1 MDEEVTPNSGAEG
14 SAGASGTNPVK
25 EQEVEEVLADD
36 TVLIIGGGPVGMMTA
51 TVLAFYGIRSIVL
64 ERNFTT
70 TRWPK
75 MDLTNVRSMEFFRK
89 LGLAEGLRERGV
101 PSHIPYTVLISSG
114 LSQDS
119 AITQW
124 NHPSVDEYRQMIAER
139 NDGTMPLEPWQRI
152 SQEIF
157 EAWLK
162 QLSEA
167 NELIDLRFGWKLETI
182 QETGEGVEATV
193 TDLNSSKIVKFRS
206 RYAVGCDGASSRV
219 RRNLNIPLD
228 GGPVPGFVLLV
239 HFKSND
245 LARLHKQ
252 GRFWHL
258 FMAGEHDT
266 FTTHLFLPMDADESA
281 TGTEEAV
288 YRVLGGMY
296 QPYEVKIDQVLVRS
310 TYRPSVAVAR
320 QYSSPQGW
328 IYLAGDSAHQNIP
341 TGGYGMNMGLGDAYD
356 IGWKLAAV
364 LQGWAGKGVLQS
376 YQEERRP
383 VALTNV
389 ERSGVHMAVHGA
401 VPNIL
406 KGFANELDAD
416 TDKGRQLRQ
425 EIHQHYQANDGE
437 NTDRGIEMG
446 YRYKSTIT
454 IPDTTTKEPNWTA
467 HEYVPTTWPGSRP
480 PHVFLEDGKTAI
492 FDLLGKYFT
501 LVHFISGD
509 TDTAGHAEYFD
520 EAAKTMGIPLEHV
533 ILKNEDHARTLWER
547 DLVLIRPDG
556 HVSWRGDTISH
567 RSTAFHVLEV
577 AVGHHFDEASSTIAQ
592 QKTDVNGE
600 ADNKPGKEQ
609 PREFTLVGEVKSQDS
624 EYQLDKMGEFQK

>member
-1 MDEEVTPNSGAEG
+1 
-14 SAGASGTNPVK
+14 
-25 EQEVEEVLADD
+25 
-36 TVLIIGGGPVGMMTA
+36 
-51 TVLAFYGIRSIVL
+51 
-64 ERNFTT
+64 
-70 TRWPK
+70 

-124 NHPSVDEYRQMIAER
+124 NHPSVDEYRQMIAGR

-162 QLSEA
+162 QLSET
-167 NELIDLRFGWKLETI
+167 NDLIDLRFGWKLETVH
-182 QETGEGVEATV
+182 ETEQGVEATV
-193 TDLNSSKIVKFRS
+193 TDLSRSKT
-206 RYAVGCDGASSRV
+206 
-219 RRNLNIPLD
+219 
-228 GGPVPGFVLLV
+228 
-239 HFKSND
+239 
-245 LARLHKQ
+245 
-252 GRFWHL
+252 
-258 FMAGEHDT
+258 DT

-281 TGTEEAV
+281 IGTEEAV

-296 QPYEVKIDQVLVRS
+296 QPYEVQIDQVM
-310 TYRPSVAVAR
+310 
-320 QYSSPQGW
+320 GW

-356 IGWKLAAV
+356 IGWKLAGV
-364 LQGWAGKGVLQS
+364 MQGWAGKGVLQS
-376 YQEERRP
+376 YEEERRP

-389 ERSGVHMAVHGA
+389 ERSGVHMAVHAA
-401 VPNIL
+401 VPDIL
-406 KGFANELDAD
+406 KGFANELDAS

-425 EIHQHYQANDGE
+425 KIHQHYQANDGE

-446 YRYKSTIT
+446 YRYKSAIT
-454 IPDTTTKEPNWTA
+454 IPDTTTKEPDWTP

-480 PHVFLEDGKTAI
+480 PHVFLKDGKTAI

-509 TDTAGHAEYFD
+509 TDKAGHAEYFH
-520 EAAKTMGIPLEHV
+520 EAAKTMAIPFEH
-533 ILKNEDHARTLWER
+533 ITLRNEDHARALWER
-547 DLVLIRPDG
+547 NLVLVRPDG
-556 HVSWRGDTISH
+556 HVSWRADVISH

-577 AVGHHFDEASSTIAQ
+577 ATGYHYDAAGETIAQ
-592 QKTDVNGE
+592 QKADINGKME
-600 ADNKPGKEQ
+600 IEPGKDQ
-609 PREFTLVGEVKSQDS
+609 PREFTLVGEAKSQDS